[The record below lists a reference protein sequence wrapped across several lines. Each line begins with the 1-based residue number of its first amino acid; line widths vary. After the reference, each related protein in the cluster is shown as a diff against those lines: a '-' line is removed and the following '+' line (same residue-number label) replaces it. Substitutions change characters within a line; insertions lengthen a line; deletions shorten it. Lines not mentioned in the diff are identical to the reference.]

1 MGGRGRKKG
10 GKGKGREEGGR
21 DKCCP
26 PQPPKAGDATAEMYL
41 LPRMS
46 MDDTDL
52 LLTGRRKD
60 IRNTKNILHL
70 MHRIRI
76 LNRPPLLPFLL
87 QHPENHITVVMLH
100 QPSLHTD
107 LQVLLSLA
115 SLSTAD
121 KTSPGLRSHIHL
133 FT

>member
-1 MGGRGRKKG
+1 MCAYHINQA
-10 GKGKGREEGGR
+10 
-21 DKCCP
+21 DM
-26 PQPPKAGDATAEMYL
+26 TEMYL
-41 LPRMS
+41 LPQMS

-60 IRNTKNILHL
+60 LRNTKNILHL